1 MPTALSAQV
10 VIDVS
15 LDTENDKV
23 RYAVITNEGD
33 CSGINQL
40 AEKLTKRILL
50 ALPECAKPQGNTK
63 CQK

>member
-1 MPTALSAQV
+1 MSTALGAQV

-15 LDTENDKV
+15 LDTENAKV
-23 RYAVITNEGD
+23 RYAVTTNEGE

-40 AEKLTKRILL
+40 AEKLTKRVLL
-50 ALPECAKPQGNTK
+50 ALPECAKPQGITK